1 MSGGFQFS
9 SDINAQFHI
18 LRPTIPRHPSRH
30 PGSLPPYSR
39 RLRKDPETSETSD
52 RTGLT
57 NPSISIQFNQPG
69 IQISIKMPPNN
80 SEHLGYLEIP
90 FLNYSHSQTSSPT
103 SCSSSSDPS
112 SYPHHLLDLQSSFFH
127 HESTNPHPNTE
138 ISFSHP
144 SVYNYAYPTMP
155 LPPPSPPST
164 TEITRHLSTLRG
176 HLVNTL
182 TGLRYIEKQLI
193 PLSSH
198 PSHPTVVQEMTNA
211 WSHYVD
217 TNFLN
222 ELRRL
227 TKQYPFSEELFR
239 DAKERVRG
247 GGYRSWNSW
256 NMAWVMLRVMEEE

>member
-1 MSGGFQFS
+1 
-9 SDINAQFHI
+9 
-18 LRPTIPRHPSRH
+18 
-30 PGSLPPYSR
+30 
-39 RLRKDPETSETSD
+39 
-52 RTGLT
+52 
-57 NPSISIQFNQPG
+57 
-69 IQISIKMPPNN
+69 
-80 SEHLGYLEIP
+80 
-90 FLNYSHSQTSSPT
+90 
-103 SCSSSSDPS
+103 
-112 SYPHHLLDLQSSFFH
+112 
-127 HESTNPHPNTE
+127 
-138 ISFSHP
+138 
-144 SVYNYAYPTMP
+144 MP

-256 NMAWVMLRVMEEE
+256 NMAWVMLRVMEEDNLIPHHAHRLASHPSMWGGAIPKPKHAVELANVLQREWEGAVEHLLRNYEVPPVYGMCDGGL